1 MNCPI
6 RGGNSGNQ
14 LTCAIMLYSG
24 VSFLSSAFVL
34 DI

>member
-1 MNCPI
+1 MNCTI
-6 RGGNSGNQ
+6 RECYIGNQ
-14 LTCAIMLYSG
+14 LTCAILLYSG